1 MVKPSSWLMP
11 FLRLKGK
18 PVKKKGRKVQ
28 LEKRKDDP
36 TGRAGLKEDYGYQQ
50 LKDFELR
57 VFLTLQQKVE
67 GGR

>member
-1 MVKPSSWLMP
+1 MP

-28 LEKRKDDP
+28 LEKRNDDP
-36 TGRAGLKEDYGYQQ
+36 TRRACLKEDYEYQQ

-57 VFLTLQQKVE
+57 VFLTLQQRVKGE
-67 GGR
+67 R

>member
-1 MVKPSSWLMP
+1 MP

-28 LEKRKDDP
+28 LEKRNDDP
-36 TGRAGLKEDYGYQQ
+36 TGRAGIKEDYGYQQ

-57 VFLTLQQKVE
+57 AFRTLQQRVKGE
-67 GGR
+67 R